1 MKCPR
6 CGSQNTK
13 TIDSRPTEVSR
24 RRIHECNSCGF
35 RYRTYE
41 IMESDFE
48 RMRELLGECKD
59 AD

>member
-1 MKCPR
+1 MRCPR

-13 TIDSRPTEVSR
+13 TIDSRPTAVSR
-24 RRIHECNSCGF
+24 RRIHKCNSCGF